1 MRLRNIAF
9 AVLALLLVLV
19 IAAVVA
25 IRSIDFNRYKGLIS
39 DQAKAFTGRELKI
52 AGNLDLKLGLTPAI
66 AVEGV
71 TFANAPWGSRPEM
84 LRLQRLEVEVAL
96 IPLIFRQIQVK
107 RLVLVQPDILLETD
121 SKGTGNWS
129 FGAPTTAPAPKPAAG
144 GTGGVPAVAVE
155 KLRVE
160 KGTVA
165 YRDGKTKQVTSLA
178 VERLDLAAKDLS
190 SPLGFDLAAAY
201 NGKPF
206 TASGTVGALGELQA
220 PPRPYPVKV
229 ALKAGGA
236 AVDVEG
242 TIAKPMEAE
251 GLDLKLSVKGQELA
265 EVAKFAGKQVPAIGP
280 FSAAAQVSGSTKA
293 LSVSGIDASLGKA
306 EQVLV
311 KASGAVRD
319 ALNAKGINVVVGVE
333 SKDLK
338 SAAKAFGANVPA
350 LPPLSLNTRVRDAQA
365 GYAFE
370 ELKAALGKSTLAGSG
385 SVAMGG
391 PRPKLTAQLAS
402 PLLDLAE
409 LYPAAGGAPASAP
422 QKPAEPSQEKRMF
435 PADPLPLEALKAAD
449 ADLDLKIDRLV
460 LPNKMPVEALTAHLV
475 LANGRLEVQPFSS
488 RIAGGAISGRL
499 SLDASA
505 GKTGALASKLD
516 AKAVDLGQLM
526 QQMGHGDLV
535 SGVKTDLSLDLKG
548 SGGSVRDLMAGL
560 NGDLLLVMGEGKI
573 NNKFVDFLGADL
585 LTQVVEKLNPLG
597 KSEPQADLTC
607 GVVKF
612 AAKDGMATTDR
623 GIAFETSK
631 TALVS
636 SGTANLKTEGIDFS
650 FRPSPREAGGIGAGQ
665 LVGLLRVRGTLAE
678 PKVGLDETGAARTAV
693 SIGEAVTRGGISG
706 LTESLTRGA
715 AADPHPCQ
723 TAMGKPSAP
732 PKTGPQ
738 PAAAPPAGQPGQKKG
753 SGVDQMLKGLFGK

>member
-9 AVLALLLVLV
+9 AVLALLCVLV

-25 IRSIDFNRYKGLIS
+25 VRSIDFNRYKGLIS

-66 AVEGV
+66 TVEGV
-71 TFANAPWGSRPEM
+71 SLANAPWGSRPEM
-84 LRLQRLEVEVAL
+84 LKLQRLEVEVAL
-96 IPLIFRQIQVK
+96 IPLIFRQVQVK
-107 RLVLVQPDILLETD
+107 RLILVQPDIQLETD

-129 FGAPTTAPAPKPAAG
+129 FGAPTTPPAPKPAG
-144 GTGGVPAVAVE
+144 GEKGGVPAVAVE
-155 KLRVE
+155 KLRIE

-165 YRDGKTKQVTSLA
+165 FRDGRTKQVTSLA
-178 VERLDLAAKDLS
+178 VERMDLEAKDLS

-206 TASGTVGALGELQA
+206 TASGTLGALGELQA
-220 PPRPYPVKV
+220 PTRPYPVKV

-236 AVDVEG
+236 AVEVEG

-251 GLDLKLSVKGQELA
+251 GLNLKLSVKGQELA
-265 EVAKFAGKQVPAIGP
+265 ELAKFAGKQVPAIGP
-280 FSAAAQVSGSTKA
+280 FAVGAQLSGSPRS
-293 LSVSGIDASLGKA
+293 LSVSAIDASLGKA

-311 KASGAVRD
+311 KASGAVKD

-338 SAAKAFGANVPA
+338 SAAKAFGTDIPA
-350 LPPLSLNTRVRDAQA
+350 LPPLSMTARVRDAQA

-402 PLLDLAE
+402 PLLGLAE
-409 LYPAAGGAPASAP
+409 LYPAAGGAPAPAP
-422 QKPAEPSQEKRMF
+422 QKPAEPTREKRMF
-435 PADPLPLEALKAAD
+435 PADPLPFEGLKAAD

-460 LPNKMPVEALTAHLV
+460 LPNKIPIEALTVRLV
-475 LANGRLEVQPFSS
+475 LAAGRLEVQPFSS

-499 SLDASA
+499 GLDASA
-505 GKTGALASKLD
+505 GKTGALISKID
-516 AKAVDLGQLM
+516 AKAIDLGQLM

-573 NNKFVDFLGADL
+573 NNKFVDFLGADV
-585 LTQVVEKLNPLG
+585 LTQVVEKLNPLR
-597 KSEPQADLTC
+597 KSEPQTDLTC

-612 AAKDGMATTDR
+612 TAKDGMAATDK

-650 FRPSPREAGGIGAGQ
+650 FRPSPREATGISAGQ
-665 LVGLLRVRGTLAE
+665 LAGLLRVRGTLAE
-678 PKVGLDETGAARTAV
+678 PKVGLDEAGAAQTAV
-693 SIGEAVTRGGISG
+693 SLGEAVTKGGISALTGG
-706 LTESLTRGA
+706 LTKGA

-723 TAMGKPSAP
+723 TALGKPSAP
-732 PKTGPQ
+732 PRTGPA
-738 PAAAPPAGQPGQKKG
+738 PAAAPPAAQPGQSKG
-753 SGVDQMLKGLFGK
+753 GAEQLLKGLFGK